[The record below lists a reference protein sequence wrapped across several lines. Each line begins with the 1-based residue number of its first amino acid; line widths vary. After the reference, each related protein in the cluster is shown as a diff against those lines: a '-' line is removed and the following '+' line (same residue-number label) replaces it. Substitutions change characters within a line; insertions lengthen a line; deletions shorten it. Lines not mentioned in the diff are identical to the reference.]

1 MAGSDS
7 ECFLLVSGGKQD
19 KMSEKYTFEE
29 FVKIIE
35 MLRSENGCPWDRE
48 QTHESLRSCMMEEAA
63 ELLGAIRIYN
73 QTGNAENMQEELGD
87 ILLQAVMHSVIA
99 AEEGLFT
106 IEDVIGGISKKM
118 IRRHPH
124 VFSGQNIE
132 GTEALLENWEEIKK
146 QEKEGKTWITSPLR
160 EIPAELP
167 SLTRGVKVAK
177 KLDKLS
183 QYYDV
188 NTGESPVPKDNE
200 LGTLLVETSQKVQQL
215 LQNIN
220 QESGKRKQELSEMIT
235 IMLRSIS
242 QLAYRAGL
250 QPEQLMYD
258 DIEALIAQM
267 DEKINKK

>member
-1 MAGSDS
+1 MN
-7 ECFLLVSGGKQD
+7 K
-19 KMSEKYTFEE
+19 KYTFEE

-35 MLRSENGCPWDRE
+35 ELRSENGCPWDRE

-99 AEEGLFT
+99 GEEGLFT
-106 IEDVIGGISKKM
+106 IEDVISGISEKM

-124 VFSGQNIE
+124 VFADKDIE
-132 GTEALLENWEEIKK
+132 GEKALLQNWEEIKR
-146 QEKEGKTWITSPLR
+146 QEKEGKSWITSPLR

-177 KLDKLS
+177 KMDKLS

-188 NTGESPVPKDNE
+188 ETGESRVPDYNQ
-200 LGTLLVETSQKVQQL
+200 LGKLLVETSQKVQQL
-215 LQNIN
+215 LGDSN
-220 QESGKRKQELSEMIT
+220 QESEKRKQELSEMVT
-235 IMLRSIS
+235 IMLRFIC
-242 QLAYRAGL
+242 QLSYRADL
-250 QPEQLMYD
+250 QPEQLLYD
-258 DIEALIAQM
+258 DIEAIIAQTE
-267 DEKINKK
+267 EK